1 MKRLI
6 VDTSNLIWTSLLVGK
21 DGENGKSIEYNGKKL
36 QINSAQWGYDCAVNS
51 LTTCMEQLG
60 VVPADIIF
68 VVEKGNSK
76 IRRQQMYKPYKED
89 REERHPMLKENFNTA
104 REMVLDAFGRLGATW
119 VTQPHVEGDD
129 VIAYLVERLKGT
141 RIIYSA
147 DGDLAQLLAL
157 PDVMMWKSG
166 TLIASNPYGDF
177 DPKYIRVMKAL
188 IGDGNE
194 YPGCPKFGPKKWE
207 ALLERYGSALP
218 VLDKWMEERNLI
230 ELQGDV
236 EDFPPFKL
244 VLDNLDLVYTSYQL
258 AKLRPEWVNL
268 LRTPLEWK
276 AGMVQPA
283 TDYRLR
289 KWGAQGRVVTR
300 ANFDEALKFLQS
312 KVRETREF
320 CFDFE
325 TTTSEES
332 DEWLAQRSEKGKGVD
347 VIGSRIVSCGLSFG
361 INGQYGF
368 YFSVEHKD
376 TDNITLDQLRQVFET
391 LPEHKVKVAHNAS
404 GFELPVAWK
413 TFGEAWKNNGWRG
426 FIPNVVDSQIASTYW
441 NENVMSAGL
450 KALSKQLLG
459 YEQQT
464 YAQTTTWV
472 EVDGREMWLK
482 DVEPGVTPKV
492 VREYKMDELSAA
504 HVFDYGIDDC
514 YTAQGLYSFF
524 KLIMELEDTFD
535 AFMRIEQ
542 KPMYLS
548 AWSYVEGTPI
558 NMERLLTLR
567 KADEEA
573 KIEHE
578 AVLNAYLIEKGWEGS
593 ICPRFSELTPAA
605 IKEAVQVILG
615 IEMKSAVRTVSKL
628 AKLVEVLEHEDAP
641 LLAQFIEAGDLAQ
654 INDWVVKRFVA
665 APDFNTGS
673 FVQIGKLMYETM
685 GLPIRLR
692 NKATDAMRAKGI
704 REGNPQTDDDAINMA
719 IKMGDAR
726 DNDAKVLTALLE
738 LKSIKTRSSLY
749 WEAYPKFLHWTDNLL
764 HPEVRQCSTNTRRH
778 TSANPN
784 IQQQDATA
792 GGVRSVMMPHR
803 KDAVFVS
810 LDLAGQEIRLLGDYS
825 RDENIMAAYIG
836 DPPKDLHSFT
846 AAMILGVSY
855 EEFRS
860 RYESKDE
867 KVAAEANLARQR
879 GKTVFFASSYGAM
892 APKIALGLGVTEEL
906 AQSYLDA
913 LDKAFPRVTLWKEE
927 TEKFVSSH
935 GWVPVMGGTRRHLRD
950 VLLSEDKWTA
960 SKALRQAS
968 NARIQGAG
976 GNQIRTIMGRVWD
989 SDLFE
994 RYDMRFYWPVHD
1006 ELCFSVRRDH
1016 AVPVIQALHKMMCEK
1031 FLDVLPSAS
1040 SIGIGRTY
1048 GELIEIGEVADPAL
1062 IEEAVAKCFG
1072 ETSES
1077 VSGLFM

>member
-6 VDTSNLIWTSLLVGK
+6 VDFSNLLWTSLLVGK
-21 DGENGKSIEYNGKKL
+21 DGENGRKIQHNGKEIY
-36 QINSAQWGYDCAVNS
+36 INSAQWGVDCAINNLVTCLDTLS
-51 LTTCMEQLG
+51 L
-60 VVPADIIF
+60 VPSDIIF
-68 VVEKGNSK
+68 VVETGNSK
-76 IRRQQMYKPYKED
+76 ARRQAMYKPYKQD
-89 REERHPMLKENFNTA
+89 REERHPLLKENFQKAKDEILT
-104 REMVLDAFGRLGATW
+104 LFGNLGATW
-119 VTQPHVEGDD
+119 VTQPHTEGDD
-129 VIAYLVERLKGT
+129 VIAYLAEHLGGEK
-141 RIIYSA
+141 IIYST

-157 PDVMMWKSG
+157 PDVMLWKSG
-166 TLIASNPYGDF
+166 TLVASNPYGDF
-177 DPKYIRVMKAL
+177 DPAYIRVMKAL
-188 IGDGNE
+188 VGDGNE

-218 VLDKWMEERNLI
+218 VLDGWMEARNLD
-230 ELQGDV
+230 ELKDDV
-236 EDFPPFKL
+236 ADFPPFQL
-244 VLDNLDLVYTSYQL
+244 VLNNLDLVYTSYQL
-258 AKLRPEWVNL
+258 AKLRPDWVNL
-268 LRTPLEWK
+268 LRVPLQWHP
-276 AGMVQPA
+276 GMVKPA
-283 TDYRLR
+283 TDYRLK
-289 KWGAQGRVVTR
+289 KWGAQGRIVTS
-300 ANFDEALKFLQS
+300 ANFEEALKFLQD

-325 TTTSEES
+325 TTTPEES

-361 INGQYGF
+361 ANGQYGL
-368 YFSVEHKD
+368 YFSVEHAD
-376 TDNITLDQLRQVFET
+376 TDNIAMEQLAQVFEA
-391 LPEHKVKVAHNAS
+391 LPEHKVKIAHNAA

-413 TFGEAWKNNGWRG
+413 TFGEQWKDNGWRG

-441 NENVMSAGL
+441 DENVMSAGL
-450 KALSKQLLG
+450 KPLSKQLLG

-472 EVDGREMWLK
+472 SVDGQEMWLK
-482 DVEPGVTPKV
+482 DAPQGASPV
-492 VREYKMDELSAA
+492 VLREFKMHELSAE

-514 YTAQGLYSFF
+514 YTAQGLYNFF
-524 KLIMELEDTFD
+524 KVVMEMEGTFD

-558 NMERLLTLR
+558 SVERLLTLK
-567 KADEEA
+567 KADEESRV
-573 KIEHE
+573 IHE
-578 AVLNAYLIEKGWEGS
+578 ATLHAYLIDKGWEGS
-593 ICPRFSELTPAA
+593 VCPQFEELSSSAVKT
-605 IKEAVQVILG
+605 AVQTILG
-615 IEMKSAVRTVSKL
+615 EELKTAVRTVSKL
-628 AKLVEVLEHEDAP
+628 AKMVETIEHEDAP
-641 LLAQFIEAGDLAQ
+641 LLAQLIEGGDVAQ
-654 INDWVVKRFVA
+654 INDWMAKRFVA

-673 FVQIGKLMYETM
+673 FVQIGKLMYEVM

-719 IKMGDAR
+719 IKMGDAKGR
-726 DNDAKVLTALLE
+726 DAEVLTALLE

-792 GGVRSVMMPHR
+792 GGVRSVMKPHR
-803 KDAVFVS
+803 RDAVFVS

-825 RDENIMAAYIG
+825 RDENIMSAYIG
-836 DPPKDLHSFT
+836 DPPRDLHSFT
-846 AAMILGVSY
+846 AAMILGLSY
-855 EEFRS
+855 EEFRA
-860 RYESKDE
+860 RFESKDE
-867 KVAAEANLARQR
+867 AIASEANLARQR

-892 APKIALGLGVTEEL
+892 APKIALGLGISEEL
-906 AQSYLDA
+906 AQTYLDA
-913 LDKAFPRVTLWKEE
+913 LDKAFPRVAPWKEE
-927 TEKFVSSH
+927 TEAFVSTH
-935 GWVPVMGGTRRHLRD
+935 GWVPVLGGTRRHLRE
-950 VLLSEDKWTA
+950 LILSDDKWTA

-994 RYDMRFYWPVHD
+994 RYDMRFYWPCHD

-1016 AVPVIQALHKMMCEK
+1016 AVPVIQALHKTMCLQ
-1031 FLDVLPSAS
+1031 FLETLPSAS

-1048 GELIEIGEVADPAL
+1048 GELIEIGEVADAELIDSAVRKAL
-1062 IEEAVAKCFG
+1062 DEKMRAMV
-1072 ETSES
+1072 
-1077 VSGLFM
+1077 